1 MSPFLSFTK
10 QKVNKIKH
18 ILLNISSEES
28 VQLRVW
34 PSVTNFL
41 NIVKTILPCHQP
53 NIFGMKLKLWSNLS
67 HHWRISVSKKAF
79 KNSWSKEITQSLCT
93 HVFWYLPVTYV
104 IMSVTLMILMAMTL
118 MILTTGGGCRP
129 RVEIIIGR
137 AGGEQERERESK
149 SLPPS
154 PLPSLK
160 LLYSKWQRR
169 EDLYFLT
176 NWNSSAPTKQNWNY
190 SADPNRC
197 PDLLVK

>member
-41 NIVKTILPCHQP
+41 NIVKTILPCRQP

-137 AGGEQERERESK
+137 AGGEQERERERARVCLL
-149 SLPPS
+149 LPF
-154 PLPSLK
+154 LPSNSYTPNDK
-160 LLYSKWQRR
+160 GERTYTSSQIEILLH
-169 EDLYFLT
+169 
-176 NWNSSAPTKQNWNY
+176 P
-190 SADPNRC
+190 PNKIEIIRPIQIDVQIC
-197 PDLLVK
+197 W